1 MTHEESLKV
10 TLEVLARHFD
20 PPREIAATH
29 EIQADLGLDSLAVME
44 IIADIED
51 AAGVHVPME
60 ALESIVTVGDVA
72 AALVRLTE
80 GAPPK
85 SAGGLRAANHGKL
98 V

>member
-44 IIADIED
+44 IIADIEFLD
-51 AAGVHVPME
+51 GEITKGLAELKAM
-60 ALESIVTVGDVA
+60 L
-72 AALVRLTE
+72 
-80 GAPPK
+80 
-85 SAGGLRAANHGKL
+85 SA
-98 V
+98 

>member
-1 MTHEESLKV
+1 MTHAESLKV

-20 PPREIAATH
+20 PPRNISATH

-60 ALESIVTVGDVA
+60 ALANIVTVDDVA
-72 AALVRLTE
+72 DALARLTAE
-80 GAPPK
+80 RERP
-85 SAGGLRAANHGKL
+85 AARD
-98 V
+98 